1 MNKVKELNKL
11 FVKYAAARALLRV
24 KLAEEGAVKGTPI
37 SQMYQVNADEEP
49 EWGSSPEYAEGGA
62 SYRTTGTHRPP
73 PKPFQLA
80 KGLRLRNNRTGEYV
94 TDPKV
99 LQAWVQKNQQQYNAA
114 VNNVDTQRRLRQVAR
129 MDQQRRQAIAAG
141 KQPPYKRQA
150 QAMPTA
156 PVRPTAPSR
165 PIVRRAPA
173 QPMQRRT
180 VQPAPRTTPPAQSNA
195 MRPADRAY
203 LNKWTRQQ
211 ADRNSWLQWAN
222 TNLGGKTAAY
232 NRLLHIIKYLYR

>member
-24 KLAEEGAVKGTPI
+24 KLAEEGALKGTPI

-73 PKPFQLA
+73 PKSFQLA

-141 KQPPYKRQA
+141 TQPPYKRQA
-150 QAMPTA
+150 QA
-156 PVRPTAPSR
+156 RPTAPAR

-173 QPMQRRT
+173 QPMQRRP
-180 VQPAPRTTPPAQSNA
+180 VQPAQRRPAQPQTTAPSLAN
-195 MRPADRAY
+195 RAY

-222 TNLGGKTAAY
+222 ANLGGKTAAY
-232 NRLLHIIKYLYR
+232 NRLLIILKYLNR